1 MKKLYTLYIL
11 IFTQGISLIGSRI
24 SSIAIGIWLY
34 EKYGKATYLLLISF
48 FNELPAMLVGSLS
61 GVFIDRFKRKLILI
75 LSDCG
80 QAFCTVLLFIT
91 IATNSFQLWH
101 LYVLVILQGILAT
114 FQGPAADAAAT
125 MLCEK
130 EHREKINALKQML
143 FPFAGIAAPIL
154 SGFIY
159 GVFGI
164 TYIVIIDLVTFLI
177 STSTLF
183 FINIPDPSN
192 TEFTPEF
199 QSSFYK
205 EFKSGLKFLSKQR
218 ELFLLVLYFSLTNFL
233 LNGPLELAIPYLLKI
248 TESELKMSFY
258 LMLMNLG
265 AFLGALLLSIWGGP
279 RFKINTLMIGML
291 ISGLMIIIFGFIR
304 IPYVLAPVL
313 MLMMLPLPVC
323 SAIFTTI
330 LQNKTPPNLQGRI
343 FAVAAQLTMIGTP
356 ISFLITGPLVDKIL
370 EPMYKDAP
378 GSGMGLLLSIT
389 GGVIVIITLIFYRL
403 PKIRKLEASLLDY
416 E

>member
-34 EKYGKATYLLLISF
+34 EKYGKATYLLLIPF
-48 FNELPAMLVGSLS
+48 FNELPAMLAGSLS

-91 IATNSFQLWH
+91 ITTHSFQLWH
-101 LYVLVILQGILAT
+101 LYVLVILQGIFAA
-114 FQGPAADAAAT
+114 FQGPAADAATT
-125 MLCEK
+125 MLCDK
-130 EHREKINALKQML
+130 KHREKINALKQML

-192 TEFTPEF
+192 TELTSEF
-199 QSSFYK
+199 QSSFSK
-205 EFKSGLKFLSKQR
+205 EFKVGLKFLSKQR
-218 ELFLLVLYFSLTNFL
+218 ELFLLVSYFSLTNFL

-248 TESELKMSFY
+248 TGSELKMSFY

-265 AFLGALLLSIWGGP
+265 AFLGALLLSIWGGSNL
-279 RFKINTLMIGML
+279 KINTLMIGML
-291 ISGLMIIIFGFIR
+291 LSGLMMIVFGFIR

-343 FAVAAQLTMIGTP
+343 FAVTAQLTMIGTP

-389 GGVIVIITLIFYRL
+389 AGVIVIITLIFYRL
-403 PKIRKLEASLLDY
+403 PKIRKLEASLPDY